1 MLKNNDTYCPICG
14 MVVFVIDYTC
24 TEDLYC
30 EICNKIINKNDCD
43 EEIQSSG
50 DNNE

>member
-1 MLKNNDTYCPICG
+1 MLKNNVEYCPICG
-14 MVVFVIDYTC
+14 KVVFVIDYTHV
-24 TEDLYC
+24 EDSYC
-30 EICNKIINKNDCD
+30 EICNKIINDYD